1 MEVHRAGLDDL
12 DLVAPLF
19 DAYRRF
25 YDQPADLAR
34 ARAYLADRLTRNEA
48 VIFLA
53 LDGGTAVGFTLLYP
67 TFSSVSAAP
76 IFTLAD
82 LFVDPQ
88 SRRGGVGRALLD
100 AARRHA
106 KAAGAHHLQLET
118 ARTNTTAQ
126 RLYESTGWKRDEV
139 FLTYALDL

>member
-1 MEVHRAGLDDL
+1 MEVRRAGRDDL

-25 YDQPADLAR
+25 YQQPGDLPR

-53 LDGGTAVGFTLLYP
+53 VAGGGAVGFTLLYP

-82 LFVDPQ
+82 LFVDPAA
-88 SRRGGVGRALLD
+88 RGGGIGRALLD

-106 KAAGAHHLQLET
+106 EDAGAHHLQLET
-118 ARTNTTAQ
+118 ARTNTAAQ
-126 RLYESTGWKRDEV
+126 RLYESTGWKRDDV